1 MKVHDI
7 GFGVLANHD
16 ESLHFTQDNDEN
28 IICMETGEVMFI
40 IERNENGVIVEI
52 DYAID
57 LEWLEKA
64 IEENI
69 AMRQKLNAKC

>member
-1 MKVHDI
+1 MRVHDI

-28 IICMETGEVMFI
+28 LVCMETGAIMFVT
-40 IERNENGVIVEI
+40 ERDENGLIVEI

-57 LEWLEKA
+57 TSWLEQMVD
-64 IEENI
+64 ENI
-69 AMRQKLNAKC
+69 AMRKEV

>member
-1 MKVHDI
+1 MRVHDI

-28 IICMETGEVMFI
+28 LICMETGEVMFV
-40 IERNENGVIVEI
+40 IERDENGLIVEI

-57 LEWLEKA
+57 TSWLEQMVD
-64 IEENI
+64 ENI
-69 AMRQKLNAKC
+69 AMRQC

>member
-1 MKVHDI
+1 MRVHDI

-28 IICMETGEVMFI
+28 LICMETGEVMFV
-40 IERNENGVIVEI
+40 IERDENGLIVEI

-57 LEWLEKA
+57 TSWLEQMVD
-64 IEENI
+64 ENI
-69 AMRQKLNAKC
+69 AARQI